1 MGNEK
6 EATIGVG
13 DVIEDDSPA
22 KIGIG
27 PEGRLGGLIQF
38 IGLTI
43 LGTLLFVYAVPP
55 ELLVLKLLPAILI
68 MLIAEGHLVLIG
80 DCFPCAPPAG
90 NWTPAVSRFAVGVKM
105 TILWGVFTFLIL
117 LFMRYVYPQWPI
129 GPLYLWFGAIGFWCT
144 LLYGKNW
151 NTWPFKGRLHPW
163 GTMAAG
169 FVVVMLVSILVWNL
183 LTNLDGTPF
192 ANAPMDHKGPL
203 NVNWLTG
210 YIVWAIAWF
219 FVFCPVFVTQGWP
232 FRKWGHPGAAIG
244 QTILSH
250 ILALVC
256 WQGSLAIGIS
266 PTFSFGAVASSI
278 VTWSLFYSWHFQFW
292 GITKLTG
299 AARAIAAFIA
309 VVVISAVWIAVC
321 NVILAPAADAVA
333 AAKLPA
339 DINILI
345 IYLNLCILAPAF
357 IAHNAFW
364 LRWPLTLPT
373 PPGTPPPDQ
382 SV

>member
-6 EATIGVG
+6 E
-13 DVIEDDSPA
+13 A

-38 IGLTI
+38 IVITI
-43 LGTLLFVYAVPP
+43 LGTLCFVYAVPP
-55 ELLVLKLLPAILI
+55 ASLVLKILPAALI
-68 MLIAEGHLVLIG
+68 MLIALGHLVLIG
-80 DCFPCAPPAG
+80 DNFPWAPPAG
-90 NWTPAVSRFAVGVKM
+90 NWTPAMSRFTVGIKM
-105 TILWGVFTFLIL
+105 TLIWAVFTALMLLI
-117 LFMRYVYPQWPI
+117 MRYLFPKWPM

-169 FVVVMLVSILVWNL
+169 FVVVMAVTILVWNL
-183 LTNLDGTPF
+183 LTNLEGTPF
-192 ANAPMDHKGPL
+192 ANTPMDHKGPL

-210 YIVWAIAWF
+210 YLVWAIAWF
-219 FVFCPVFVTQGWP
+219 FVFCPVFTTQGWP
-232 FRKWGHPGAAIG
+232 FTKWGHPGGAIG
-244 QTILSH
+244 QTILAH
-250 ILALVC
+250 ILAYLC
-256 WQGSLAIGIS
+256 WSGSLAIGVG

-278 VTWSLFYSWHFQFW
+278 IFWALVYSWHFQFW
-292 GITKLTG
+292 GITKFTG
-299 AARAIAAFIA
+299 ATRALVAFI
-309 VVVISAVWIAVC
+309 VVVILSAVWIAIC
-321 NVILAPAADAVA
+321 NVLLGPAADSITAL
-333 AAKLPA
+333 KLPA

-345 IYLNLCILAPAF
+345 IYLNLCVLATAL